1 MSLITSHFVGS
12 FNYSLFRLSYLIE
25 LFSKIFF
32 FLFYNGQTFAKTFTL
47 KKKMY
52 NKLMHDTLE
61 RWLCGGGGG
70 SGVGVTLL

>member
-12 FNYSLFRLSYLIE
+12 FNYIVYLDE

-47 KKKMY
+47 KKKCII
-52 NKLMHDTLE
+52 N
-61 RWLCGGGGG
+61 
-70 SGVGVTLL
+70 